1 MISRERHAFR
11 SLHPKDKVSQ
21 ILEKRTSV
29 NEIKIGRYGTFQN
42 AESRRN
48 NQRDISRDKVKF
60 QGILFIQAEHG
71 V

>member
-1 MISRERHAFR
+1 M
-11 SLHPKDKVSQ
+11 KYK
-21 ILEKRTSV
+21 LED
-29 NEIKIGRYGTFQN
+29 TFQN

>member
-29 NEIKIGRYGTFQN
+29 NEIKIGRYFQN

-48 NQRDISRDKVKF
+48 NQRDISRHKVKF

>member
-21 ILEKRTSV
+21 ILDKRTIV
-29 NEIKIGRYGTFQN
+29 NEIKIEDTFQN